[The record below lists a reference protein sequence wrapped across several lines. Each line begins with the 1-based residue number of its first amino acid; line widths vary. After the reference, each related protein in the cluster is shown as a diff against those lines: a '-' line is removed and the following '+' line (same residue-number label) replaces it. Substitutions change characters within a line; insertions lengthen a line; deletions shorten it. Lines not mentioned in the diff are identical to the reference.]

1 MAFCSKCGANLPDGA
16 RFCNVCGA
24 PQNNAPAQPYQQP
37 YQQPQPYQQA
47 PPYQQPQYFQQ
58 APPVQAY
65 QQAPPARKA
74 PKKKTRGGFIRLL
87 LFLILIG
94 GGYFGYKWMKD
105 QGLFDLGND
114 PRPREN
120 VFPDDTD
127 YPGETD
133 YSNDTTDPDD
143 TYSSIRDFLL
153 GGGDD

>member
-24 PQNNAPAQPYQQP
+24 PQNPAPAQTYQQP

-47 PPYQQPQYFQQ
+47 PQYQQPQYFQQ
-58 APPVQAY
+58 APPVQPY
-65 QQAPPARKA
+65 QPAPQAQRPPR
-74 PKKKTRGGFIRLL
+74 KKKRGGFIRLL
-87 LFLILIG
+87 LFLLLLG
-94 GGYFGYKWMKD
+94 GGYYGYQWMKD
-105 QGLFDLGND
+105 QGLFDMGKEPL
-114 PRPREN
+114 PREN

-133 YSNDTTDPDD
+133 YYDNAEDAGD
-143 TYSSIRDFLL
+143 YSSIRDFLL